1 MRIGIVG
8 LPNVGKSSLFN
19 LLTKAGAKVD
29 LYPFTTIEKNVG
41 MVIVPDERLQKIGSL
56 LKPPK
61 LTSAT
66 IEFVDIAGLVKGAS
80 KGEGLGNK
88 FLANIRESHLLL
100 HLLRNFPDGS
110 IPHVYENV
118 DPERDMEIVNAE
130 LAVTDLEIVERTLS
144 KLTKETK
151 TPETQIRLHALEKVK
166 LALSS
171 GFEPPTLN
179 HEESDSIKEMGL
191 FIVKP
196 TIYAL
201 NCSDSVPVDLNTLL
215 KLKNQAVFLFSAIL
229 EEEIEDFSEA
239 EKKEARRDLH
249 LAEEGPADI
258 VKQCFDRLNLIRFYT
273 VKGDESRAW
282 SIPRGAKI
290 VDAAGKIHSDFAEGF
305 IKAEVVAFQ
314 DLAASG
320 NFHLAKEH
328 GKVRVEG
335 KNYEVKDGDVILI
348 KFKT

>member
-41 MVIVPDERLQKIGSL
+41 MVIVPDERLQKIGKL

-61 LTSAT
+61 LTPAT

-88 FLANIRESHLLL
+88 FLSHVRETHLLL
-100 HLLRNFPDGS
+100 HLLRSFSDAS
-110 IPHVYENV
+110 IPHVYGDV

-130 LAVTDLEIVERTLS
+130 LAVTDLEIVERNLS

-151 TPETQIRLHALEKVK
+151 TLENQVRIHTLEKVK
-166 LALSS
+166 QALSK
-171 GFEPPTLN
+171 GFEPPVLN
-179 HEESDSIKEMGL
+179 HEEAESIKEMGL
-191 FIVKP
+191 FMVKP
-196 TIYAL
+196 TIYGL
-201 NCSDSVPVDLNTLL
+201 NCSDSAAVDLNAMP
-215 KLKNQAVFLFSAIL
+215 KLKNRDVFSFSAIL
-229 EEEIEDFSEA
+229 EEEIEDFSEE
-239 EKKEARRDLH
+239 EKRQARRDLN
-249 LAEEGPADI
+249 LAEAGPAGI
-258 VKQCFDRLNLIRFYT
+258 VEQCFQRLNLIRFYT
-273 VKGDESRAW
+273 VKGEESRAW
-282 SIPRGAKI
+282 SIPKGTKI

-305 IKAEVVAFQ
+305 IKAEVVAFN
-314 DLAASG
+314 DLATSG

-328 GKVRVEG
+328 GKFRIEG
-335 KNYEVKDGDVILI
+335 KNYEVKDGDVVLI

>member
-41 MVIVPDERLQKIGSL
+41 MVLVPDERLEKIGEL

-61 LTSAT
+61 LTPAT

-80 KGEGLGNK
+80 QGEGLGNK
-88 FLANIRESHLLL
+88 FLAHVRESHLLL
-100 HLLRNFPDGS
+100 HLLRFFPDTS

-118 DPERDMEIVNAE
+118 DPERDMDIVNAE
-130 LAVTDLEIVERTLS
+130 LAVTDLEIVERNLS
-144 KLTKETK
+144 HLTKEAK
-151 TPETQIRLHALEKVK
+151 TPENQIRIQTLEKVK
-166 LALSS
+166 QALSC
-171 GFEPPTLN
+171 GFEPPVLN
-179 HEESDSIKEMGL
+179 HEESESIKEMGL

-201 NCSDSVPVDLNTLL
+201 NCSDSVAVDLNALP
-215 KLKNQAVFLFSAIL
+215 KLKNKDVFLFSVIL
-229 EEEIEDFSEA
+229 EEELEGFSEA
-239 EKKEARRDLH
+239 EKRDARQELH
-249 LAEEGPADI
+249 LAAEGPVGI
-258 VKQCFDRLNLIRFYT
+258 VQKCFDRLNLIRFYT

-282 SIPRGAKI
+282 SIPRGTKI

-335 KNYEVKDGDVILI
+335 KSYEVKDGDVILI